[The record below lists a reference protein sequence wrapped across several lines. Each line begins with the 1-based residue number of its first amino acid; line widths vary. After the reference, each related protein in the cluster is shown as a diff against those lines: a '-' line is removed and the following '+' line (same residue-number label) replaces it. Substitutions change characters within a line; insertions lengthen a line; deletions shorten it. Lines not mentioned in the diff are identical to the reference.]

1 MNGIATIPP
10 MLHAKVFGSETAVRI
25 ITDLMRVVGVDSYD
39 HDMPLGGLLVDAL
52 VLATIDGERLA
63 SDELGSLKIK
73 NRVDN
78 LAYLAHATD
87 RMQAGKEFMGFRGVH
102 RRFNACSDNFVFY

>member
-1 MNGIATIPP
+1 MA
-10 MLHAKVFGSETAVRI
+10 
-25 ITDLMRVVGVDSYD
+25 LMMASSGTTRPTWQFSQY
-39 HDMPLGGLLVDAL
+39 LGGLMRFTTGRRADRTAD
-52 VLATIDGERLA
+52 IERLA

-73 NRVDN
+73 NPVDN

-102 RRFNACSDNFVFY
+102 RA